1 MQISEPVRN
10 AQERLQLQ
18 VHAARLVRNAPCVAL
33 RCAGLAWSLLT
44 WQRASAQ
51 VEAAQSLLRL
61 TERLKRDTLLCDF
74 GGRVAA
80 SDAAAAAAQA
90 RLAVAQ
96 EALRAAADAAAAR
109 LAGDTSGTGRGGTM
123 PTLAHV
129 GLEAL
134 SDDAAAEL
142 DPVTARLFAIAS
154 GVSEA
159 AH

>member
-1 MQISEPVRN
+1 M
-10 AQERLQLQ
+10 
-18 VHAARLVRNAPCVAL
+18 
-33 RCAGLAWSLLT
+33 
-44 WQRASAQ
+44 Q

-61 TERLKRDTLLCDF
+61 TERLKRDALLGDF

-80 SDAAAAAAQA
+80 SDDAAREASARLAAAQE
-90 RLAVAQ
+90 Q
-96 EALRAAADAAAAR
+96 LRAAADAAAAR
-109 LAGDTSGTGRGGTM
+109 LAAAASAGGDASTA
-123 PTLAHV
+123 TLAHV

-159 AH
+159 R